1 MVIFSQYIHFTRH
14 HAVYFKIIQCY
25 LLLTYQRSWEKLDM
39 ITRVSTN
46 ESMEAGNYVTSDMLL
61 YQVQFAYHI
70 STEYHKQLKIR
81 KVV

>member
-1 MVIFSQYIHFTRH
+1 
-14 HAVYFKIIQCY
+14 
-25 LLLTYQRSWEKLDM
+25 M
-39 ITRVSTN
+39 ITQVSTN

-70 STEYHKQLKIR
+70 STEYHKQLKTR